1 VTPSEQIEATQADY
15 EQGYQLEVARWALGQ
30 GGHVRAGLEDNL
42 KYDHTRL
49 ADSNAALMAQ
59 VAALGAQDAR
69 YPATLAEACLIH
81 SFPALPSRPRR
92 EENHE

>member
-1 VTPSEQIEATQADY
+1 VTPPEQIEATQADCKR
-15 EQGYQLEVARWALGQ
+15 GYQLEVARWVLGQ

-59 VAALGAQDAR
+59 VAALGAQDVR
-69 YPATLAEACLIH
+69 YPATPAEG